1 MFRRFFCDKS
11 LWFLD
16 SSYVRQGE
24 ASSGSQVPN
33 FYLVG
38 PPITALAIILLEVL
52 SEILSQT
59 HLSHTQISSPKEL
72 GNGQPLLFITTVFN
86 DLQHSKRDLP

>member
-33 FYLVG
+33 FYPMG
-38 PPITALAIILLEVL
+38 PPIIALAVILLEVL

-59 HLSHTQISSPKEL
+59 HLSHIRFRAHRNYEMDNL
-72 GNGQPLLFITTVFN
+72 CCL
-86 DLQHSKRDLP
+86 